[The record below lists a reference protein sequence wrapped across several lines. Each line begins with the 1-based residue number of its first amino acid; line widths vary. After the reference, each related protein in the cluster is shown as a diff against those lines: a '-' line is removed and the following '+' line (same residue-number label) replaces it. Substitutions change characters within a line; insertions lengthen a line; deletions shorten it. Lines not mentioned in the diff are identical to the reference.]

1 MSATTAGPRPG
12 VRPVARR
19 RPVVPARGEALR
31 RGVLGI
37 LVALLLWEVGTQL
50 DEWTGLAVPFVAELP
65 PPTAVAADFGEL
77 LTTPGYWSSWSLS
90 LQRVGLG
97 FSVALLL
104 GGGIGLLMASRP
116 RVRQVFFPVLE
127 TLRPIPPL
135 AWVPLAIIFWPTAEL
150 SITFVTFLGAF
161 FPIVLNT
168 VGGSDEIDRRF
179 LLAARSMGAN
189 RRVIFRRVILPAT
202 MPALVTGAAVGMG
215 ITWEVVVAAE
225 LISGGGQSSG
235 DGGLGFL
242 VWNAYQGGDLP
253 RVVVAMVSLGI
264 AGYLA
269 SALVRRLGERLM
281 PWRKAAS

>member
-1 MSATTAGPRPG
+1 MSATAPQLRADLGGP
-12 VRPVARR
+12 
-19 RPVVPARGEALR
+19 ALR
-31 RGVLGI
+31 RGVVGV
-37 LVALLLWEVGTQL
+37 LVAVLVWEVTTQL
-50 DEWTGLAVPFVAELP
+50 DEWLGMAVPFVAKLP
-65 PPTAVAADFGEL
+65 APTAVVTDFTALAGS
-77 LTTPGYWSSWSLS
+77 PGYWNSWSLS
-90 LQRVGLG
+90 LQRVLLG
-97 FSVALLL
+97 FGVALVL
-104 GGGIGLLMASRP
+104 GGGLGLLMATRP
-116 RVRQVFFPVLE
+116 LVKQTFFPVLE

-135 AWVPLAIIFWPTAEL
+135 AWVPLAIIFWPTQEL

-168 VGGSDEIDRRF
+168 VGGADQIDRRY
-179 LLAARSMGAN
+179 LLAARSMGAT
-189 RRVIFRRVILPAT
+189 RRVIFRRVVLPAT
-202 MPALVTGAAVGMG
+202 LPSLITGAAVGMG

-269 SALVRRLGERLM
+269 SALVRLLGERLM
-281 PWRKAAS
+281 PWKKASS

>member
-1 MSATTAGPRPG
+1 MSTLTLAPTFD
-12 VRPVARR
+12 VRST
-19 RPVVPARGEALR
+19 ALR
-31 RGVLGI
+31 RGVVGI
-37 LVALLLWEVGTQL
+37 LLAVLLWEVTTQL
-50 DEWTGLAVPFVAELP
+50 DEWVGVAVPFLAELP
-65 PPTAVAADFGEL
+65 APSAVVADFGEL
-77 LTTPGYWSSWSLS
+77 VTAPGYWSSWSLS
-90 LQRVGLG
+90 LQRVALG
-97 FSVALLL
+97 FSCALVL

-116 RVRQVFFPVLE
+116 LVRQTFFPVLE

-168 VGGSDEIDRRF
+168 VGGADEIDRRY

-202 MPALVTGAAVGMG
+202 LPSLVTGAAVGMG

-269 SALVRRLGERLM
+269 SALVRRLGGLLM
-281 PWRKAAS
+281 PWKKASS

>member
-1 MSATTAGPRPG
+1 MSTVTLRPALDVRSSAMWRGAVG
-12 VRPVARR
+12 VVVA
-19 RPVVPARGEALR
+19 VV
-31 RGVLGI
+31 
-37 LVALLLWEVGTQL
+37 LWEVTTQL
-50 DEWTGLAVPFVAELP
+50 DEWAGVAVPFVSGLP
-65 PPTAVAADFGEL
+65 GPGAVVADFREL
-77 LTTPGYWSSWSLS
+77 VVTPGYWNSWSLS
-90 LQRVGLG
+90 LQRVALG
-97 FSVALLL
+97 FGCALVL

-116 RVRQVFFPVLE
+116 LMRQTFFPVLE

-150 SITFVTFLGAF
+150 SIAFVTFLGAF

-168 VGGSDEIDRRF
+168 VGGADEIDRRYV
-179 LLAARSMGAN
+179 LAARSMGAN

-202 MPALVTGAAVGMG
+202 LPSLVTGAAVGMG

-253 RVVVAMVSLGI
+253 RVIVAMVSLGV
-264 AGYLA
+264 AGYLS
-269 SALVRRLGERLM
+269 SALVRRLGGRLM
-281 PWRKAAS
+281 PWKKASS

>member
-1 MSATTAGPRPG
+1 MSTLT
-12 VRPVARR
+12 VRPALDL
-19 RPVVPARGEALR
+19 RGTALR
-31 RGVLGI
+31 RGVVGV
-37 LVALLLWEVGTQL
+37 LVAVLLWEAATQL
-50 DEWTGLAVPFVAELP
+50 DEWVGVAVPFLANLP
-65 PPTAVAADFGEL
+65 APSAVVADFGEL
-77 LTTPGYWSSWSLS
+77 VTTPGYWSSWSLS
-90 LQRVGLG
+90 LQRVALG
-97 FSVALLL
+97 FGCALVL

-116 RVRQVFFPVLE
+116 LVRQTFFPVLE

-168 VGGSDEIDRRF
+168 VGGSDEIDRRY

-202 MPALVTGAAVGMG
+202 LPSLVTGAAVGMG

-253 RVVVAMVSLGI
+253 RVIVAMVSLGV
-264 AGYLA
+264 AGYLG
-269 SALVRRLGERLM
+269 SALVRRLGYRLM
-281 PWRKAAS
+281 PWKKASS